1 MNIFTIKFSLLK
13 KEKKNSFPSACLHPK
28 KPFFYSSLCSCLIDY
43 LSFFILFH
51 ILLFIFIFF
60 FSSASTRVEG
70 CGGVGFSGLWGNTD
84 VEPIWFVC
92 VVLLI
97 PGEDIRSERHVK
109 GLVTSRS
116 LSPNDSFDKPHPS
129 LCSIWSCA
137 ITFSLTPR
145 FSLTFLWCVIHTTCR
160 PTVEHIHSDKR
171 YTHPFQYAHIPLVNT
186 LKHQLP
192 WNLIKT
198 TFSRSRGSSQSLY
211 NLYNVLY
218 E

>member
-1 MNIFTIKFSLLK
+1 MQ
-13 KEKKNSFPSACLHPK
+13 
-28 KPFFYSSLCSCLIDY
+28 
-43 LSFFILFH
+43 
-51 ILLFIFIFF
+51 
-60 FSSASTRVEG
+60 
-70 CGGVGFSGLWGNTD
+70 GGVGFNGLWGNTD
-84 VEPIWFVC
+84 VKPIWFVC

-116 LSPNDSFDKPHPS
+116 LFPNDSFDKPHPS
-129 LCSIWSCA
+129 LCSIWSRA

-145 FSLTFLWCVIHTTCR
+145 FNLTFLWCVIRTTCR

-171 YTHPFQYAHIPLVNT
+171 YTHLFRYAHTPLVNT
-186 LKHQLP
+186 PKHQLP